1 MTDRLP
7 RDEIAEFEAR
17 IDPELLDAVRRKI
30 GVDLTDIARAREFFR
45 AARVAA
51 NQVKPLDPHV
61 QVEERVIPALSDRAQ
76 VTVRLLYPTGRPE
89 GAPGLIWV
97 HGGGHVVG
105 DAESDDPL
113 VAEFVKSLGCVV
125 VSVEWRRSPEHPFPA
140 AINDC
145 YAALHWAYIQNAS
158 LGIDPARIAVGGASS
173 GGGSAAGLAL
183 LARDRGEIPI
193 CYQLLTY
200 PMLDDRDVTHSA
212 HAVTHP
218 RLWNRATNRLAWQAY
233 LGVAA
238 SGEPVSP
245 YAAPT
250 RATNLTGLPPAFIG
264 VGELDLFLD
273 EDIEYAQRLLGA
285 GVPTELHVYPG
296 AVHGFEGL
304 APGSDVAQ
312 RFARDRMDALRR
324 AFDAGHATS

>member
-1 MTDRLP
+1 MTDQFA

-51 NQVKPLDPHV
+51 NQLKQLDPRVH
-61 QVEERVIPALSDRAQ
+61 VEERVIPGVADGPP
-76 VTVRLLYPTGRPE
+76 VTVRLLYHEGRRPE
-89 GAPGLIWV
+89 RAPGLIWV

-145 YAALHWAYIQNAS
+145 YAALHWAYTQNAS
-158 LGIDPARIAVGGASS
+158 LGIDQARIAVGGASS

-183 LARDRGEIPI
+183 
-193 CYQLLTY
+193 
-200 PMLDDRDVTHSA
+200 
-212 HAVTHP
+212 
-218 RLWNRATNRLAWQAY
+218 
-233 LGVAA
+233 A
-238 SGEPVSP
+238 SS
-245 YAAPT
+245 
-250 RATNLTGLPPAFIG
+250 
-264 VGELDLFLD
+264 
-273 EDIEYAQRLLGA
+273 
-285 GVPTELHVYPG
+285 
-296 AVHGFEGL
+296 
-304 APGSDVAQ
+304 
-312 RFARDRMDALRR
+312 
-324 AFDAGHATS
+324 